1 MSEPVSTTA
10 VFQPDLFKGKVAFV
24 TGGGSGICKGMTE
37 ALMRHG
43 AKSVIVSR
51 TLSKLEESAKELSTL
66 TGNECFPIAA
76 DVRNFKEME
85 SAFEQ
90 AHKRF
95 GRIDIVICGAAGN
108 FLAPAEKLSANGFK
122 TVIDIDLIG
131 TFNTAKAALPYLKET
146 KGTIISVSATFHYA
160 GTGLQVHCAAAKAG
174 VDAITRTLA
183 VEWGHYGIRVNAI
196 APGPIQETTGL
207 SKLSTTAKQ
216 TGFIAEMEKR
226 MPLQAAGRK
235 LDIAQA
241 TVFLASPAARWITG
255 EIMVVDGGHWL
266 TSPGVAPPDAW
277 RAKL

>member
-1 MSEPVSTTA
+1 MSEPTATTA
-10 VFQPDLFKGKVAFV
+10 IFQPDLFCGKVAFV

-43 AKSVIVSR
+43 AKSVLISR
-51 TLSKLEESAKELSTL
+51 TLSKLEESAKELTAL
-66 TGNECFPIAA
+66 TGNDCFPIAA
-76 DVRNFKEME
+76 DVRNYKDME

-90 AHKRF
+90 AHKKF
-95 GRIDIVICGAAGN
+95 GRIDIVVCGAAGN

-131 TFNTAKAALPYLKET
+131 TFNTAKAALPYLKESR
-146 KGTIISVSATFHYA
+146 GTVISVSATFHYT
-160 GTGLQVHCAAAKAG
+160 GVGLQIHCAAAKAG

-196 APGPIQETTGL
+196 APGPIQETSGL
-207 SKLSTTAKQ
+207 EKLSATAKQ
-216 TGFIAEMEKR
+216 SGFVKEMQNR
-226 MPLQAAGRK
+226 MPLQAPGRK

-266 TSPGVAPPDAW
+266 TSPGVAPPEVW
-277 RAKL
+277 RAKM